1 MLEKGS
7 KVKIIHTDGG
17 GDCYSTYAYIVA
29 EIPKS
34 NISKMLKKPI
44 VQIKQ
49 KALFLACLGF

>member
-7 KVKIIHTDGG
+7 KVKIIHADGG

-34 NISKMLKKPI
+34 NISKMLKSLLCKLS
-44 VQIKQ
+44 K
-49 KALFLACLGF
+49 KHYF